1 MLVMLVMLVS
11 DPGRPMSADRTDTD
25 ADANDK
31 TPSPD
36 RHPSPPP
43 DRPGTEG
50 YPSRAEGRRG
60 AAAANEITQPVN
72 DAGSGE
78 DDAKN
83 ATDRSSTSR
92 STVDML
98 DARGLSTKET
108 TGTTGTDDDAPR
120 DQLKGPATDA
130 ETDRPSTAEAQET
143 PDYESPEQ
151 VVARRAGELQEQLP
165 EKSRGRVTM
174 AVGIV
179 DDNGTKTTIVGTS
192 EPRGYLRPGVSLEKG
207 EVVAPGNGHAETDII
222 DWAEQRERSV
232 ITIGAGRPICPTC
245 AEEIRRV
252 DAQPATRLK
261 EEK

>member
-1 MLVMLVMLVS
+1 
-11 DPGRPMSADRTDTD
+11 MSVDRTNSGTDTD
-25 ADANDK
+25 AEAIDER
-31 TPSPD
+31 PSAD

-43 DRPGTEG
+43 DRPGIEG
-50 YPSRAEGRRG
+50 HPSRAESRRG
-60 AAAANEITQPVN
+60 AAAANEVTQPVS
-72 DAGSGE
+72 DAGSRK

-83 ATDRSSTSR
+83 TTDRSSASR
-92 STVDML
+92 STVDTL

-130 ETDRPSTAEAQET
+130 ETDRPSTAEARET
-143 PDYESPEQ
+143 PDYENPEQ

-179 DDNGTKTTIVGTS
+179 DDDNGETTTVVGTS
-192 EPRGYLRPGVSLEKG
+192 EPRGYLRPGVSLEEG